1 MKNELHIPIH
11 RAIDKEAIRKRIQHV
26 GVKGLDI
33 DKAEELGLVSRI
45 SNLLCAM
52 HCLTMASN
60 NIYGEV
66 NYLFDLAR
74 IKKHEIKRACQEFQQ
89 AYDRWYMFWR
99 EYQTVDGMQEM
110 NREAEDLVEQY
121 MRWAGL
127 PVRWELGDP
136 QDAPRD
142 TEPLI
147 EIDRDEDD
155 RIWRLYRD
163 VAESE
168 PIEDD
173 ETERD
178 EWAVFS
184 SDLHDGV
191 NTMTCVERGIG
202 KADVQMV
209 AKRMSAADPDRLYTA
224 NRLQVVKERRLE
236 VIPVKAFLGG
246 QVIGSV
252 KSVLVKSKT
261 KKNKAASKREQSDA
275 CIESA
280 EREQVRPEVKAKDA

>member
-1 MKNELHIPIH
+1 MKNELHIPLH
-11 RAIDKEAIRKRIQHV
+11 RAIDKEAIHKRIQHV

-33 DKAEELGLVSRI
+33 DKAEELGLMSRI

-52 HCLTMASN
+52 HCLTIASN

-66 NYLFDLAR
+66 NALFDLAR

-89 AYDRWYMFWR
+89 AYDRWYKFWR
-99 EYQTVDGMQEM
+99 EYQTVAGVQEM

-127 PVRWELGDP
+127 PVRWQLGDP

-147 EIDRDEDD
+147 EIDRDD

-173 ETERD
+173 ETERE

-184 SDLHDGV
+184 SERPEGKEA
-191 NTMTCVERGIG
+191 MTCVERGIG

-209 AKRMSAADPDRLYTA
+209 AKRMSAADPDHLYTA
-224 NRLQVVKERRLE
+224 NRLQVVKECRLE
-236 VIPVKAFLGG
+236 AIPVKAFLGG

-252 KSVLVKSKT
+252 KSVIVKRKKKGKT
-261 KKNKAASKREQSDA
+261 KDA
-275 CIESA
+275 D
-280 EREQVRPEVKAKDA
+280 AKGAHI

>member
-1 MKNELHIPIH
+1 MNNELHIPLH

-33 DKAEELGLVSRI
+33 DKAEELGLTSRI

-60 NIYGEV
+60 NLYGQV
-66 NYLFDLAR
+66 DYLFGLAHV
-74 IKKHEIKRACQEFQQ
+74 KKHEIKRACQEFQQ
-89 AYDRWYMFWR
+89 AYDRWYKFWR
-99 EYQTVDGMQEM
+99 EYQTVDGVQEM

-127 PVRWELGDP
+127 PVRWQLGDP
-136 QDAPRD
+136 QDASRD

-147 EIDRDEDD
+147 EIDRDDS
-155 RIWRLYRD
+155 IWRLYRD

-173 ETERD
+173 ETERE

-184 SDLHDGV
+184 SDPQDGT
-191 NTMTCVERGIG
+191 NTMTCVERGID

-224 NRLQVVKERRLE
+224 NRLQVVKEHRLE

-246 QVIGSV
+246 QAIGSV
-252 KSVLVKSKT
+252 KSVIVKSK
-261 KKNKAASKREQSDA
+261 KKKD
-275 CIESA
+275 
-280 EREQVRPEVKAKDA
+280 KAKDTDAKDAHI

>member
-1 MKNELHIPIH
+1 MNNELHIPVH

-33 DKAEELGLVSRI
+33 NEAEELGLMSRI

-52 HCLTMASN
+52 HCLTMAAN
-60 NIYGEV
+60 NLYGQV
-66 NYLFDLAR
+66 NFLFDLAHV
-74 IKKHEIKRACQEFQQ
+74 KKHEIKRACQEFQQ
-89 AYDRWYMFWR
+89 AYDRWYKFWR
-99 EYQTVDGMQEM
+99 DYQTVDGVQAM
-110 NREAEDLVEQY
+110 NRDAEDFVEQY

-127 PVRWELGDP
+127 PVRWELGQP

-147 EIDRDEDD
+147 EIDRDD

-168 PIEDD
+168 TMEDD
-173 ETERD
+173 ETERE

-184 SDLHDGV
+184 SKRPEGKE
-191 NTMTCVERGIG
+191 TMTCVERGIG

-246 QVIGSV
+246 QAIGSV
-252 KSVLVKSKT
+252 KSVLVKRKA
-261 KKNKAASKREQSDA
+261 KKD
-275 CIESA
+275 
-280 EREQVRPEVKAKDA
+280 KAKDA

>member
-1 MKNELHIPIH
+1 MNNELHIPLH
-11 RAIDKEAIRKRIQHV
+11 RSIDKEAIRKRIQHV

-33 DKAEELGLVSRI
+33 DKAEELGLMSRI

-52 HCLTMASN
+52 HCLMMASN
-60 NIYGEV
+60 SLYGQV
-66 NYLFDLAR
+66 NFLFDMAQ

-89 AYDRWYMFWR
+89 AYDRWYKFWR
-99 EYQTVDGMQEM
+99 EYQTVGGVQEM

-136 QDAPRD
+136 QDAPRE

-155 RIWRLYRD
+155 SIWRLYRD

-168 PIEDD
+168 TMEDD
-173 ETERD
+173 ETERE

-184 SDLHDGV
+184 SDPHEGV
-191 NTMTCVERGIG
+191 NTMTCEERGIG

-246 QVIGSV
+246 QAIGSV
-252 KSVLVKSKT
+252 KSVIVKSK
-261 KKNKAASKREQSDA
+261 KKKD
-275 CIESA
+275 
-280 EREQVRPEVKAKDA
+280 KAKDADAKDAHI

>member
-1 MKNELHIPIH
+1 MNNELHIPLH

-33 DKAEELGLVSRI
+33 DMAEELGLMDRI

-52 HCLTMASN
+52 HCLTMAAN
-60 NIYGEV
+60 NLYGQV
-66 NYLFDLAR
+66 DYLFGLAQV
-74 IKKHEIKRACQEFQQ
+74 KKHEIKRACQEFRQ
-89 AYDRWYMFWR
+89 AYDRWYKFWR
-99 EYQTVDGMQEM
+99 AYQTVGGVQEM

-127 PVRWELGDP
+127 PVHWELGDP
-136 QDAPRD
+136 QEAPRD

-155 RIWRLYRD
+155 SIWRLYRD

-168 PIEDD
+168 TMEDD
-173 ETERD
+173 ETERE

-184 SDLHDGV
+184 SDPHEGV

-209 AKRMSAADPDRLYTA
+209 AKRMNAADPDRLYTA

-236 VIPVKAFLGG
+236 VIPMKAFLGG
-246 QVIGSV
+246 QAIGSV
-252 KSVLVKSKT
+252 KSVFAKRKR
-261 KKNKAASKREQSDA
+261 KA
-275 CIESA
+275 
-280 EREQVRPEVKAKDA
+280 

>member
-1 MKNELHIPIH
+1 MNNELHIPLH

-33 DKAEELGLVSRI
+33 DKAEELGLMSRI

-52 HCLTMASN
+52 YCLTMAAN
-60 NIYGEV
+60 NLYGQV
-66 NYLFDLAR
+66 DFLFGLAQV
-74 IKKHEIKRACQEFQQ
+74 KKHEIKRACQEFER
-89 AYDRWYMFWR
+89 AYDRWYKFWR
-99 EYQTVDGMQEM
+99 EYQTVTEVQEM

-127 PVRWELGDP
+127 PVRWELGQP
-136 QDAPRD
+136 QDAPRE

-147 EIDRDEDD
+147 EIDRDD

-168 PIEDD
+168 LIEDD
-173 ETERD
+173 ETERE

-184 SDLHDGV
+184 SSGHQDGT
-191 NTMTCVERGIG
+191 NTMTCVERGIS

-224 NRLQVVKERRLE
+224 SRLQVVKERRLE
-236 VIPVKAFLGG
+236 VIPTKAYLGG
-246 QVIGSV
+246 QAIGSV
-252 KSVLVKSKT
+252 KSVIVKR
-261 KKNKAASKREQSDA
+261 NGKA
-275 CIESA
+275 
-280 EREQVRPEVKAKDA
+280 

>member
-1 MKNELHIPIH
+1 MNNELHIPLH

-33 DKAEELGLVSRI
+33 DMAEELGLMDRI

-52 HCLTMASN
+52 HCLTMASSN
-60 NIYGEV
+60 LYGQV
-66 NYLFDLAR
+66 DYLFDLAR

-89 AYDRWYMFWR
+89 AYDRWYKFWR
-99 EYQTVDGMQEM
+99 EYQTVAGVQEM

-127 PVRWELGDP
+127 PVRWQLGDP
-136 QDAPRD
+136 QEAPRD

-147 EIDRDEDD
+147 EIDRDD

-173 ETERD
+173 ETERE

-184 SDLHDGV
+184 SDPHEGT
-191 NTMTCVERGIG
+191 NTMTCVERGIS

-209 AKRMSAADPDRLYTA
+209 AKRMSATNPDRLYTA

-236 VIPVKAFLGG
+236 VIPTKAYLGG
-246 QVIGSV
+246 QVVGSV
-252 KSVLVKSKT
+252 KSVIVKSK
-261 KKNKAASKREQSDA
+261 KKKD
-275 CIESA
+275 
-280 EREQVRPEVKAKDA
+280 KAKDTDAKDVHL

>member
-1 MKNELHIPIH
+1 MNNELHIPLH

-33 DKAEELGLVSRI
+33 DKAEELGLMSRI

-66 NYLFDLAR
+66 NALFDLAR

-89 AYDRWYMFWR
+89 AYDRWYKFWR
-99 EYQTVDGMQEM
+99 EYQTVGGVQEM

-127 PVRWELGDP
+127 PVRWELGQP

-155 RIWRLYRD
+155 RIWRVYRD

-173 ETERD
+173 ETERE

-184 SDLHDGV
+184 SERPEGKE
-191 NTMTCVERGIG
+191 TMTCVERGIG

-246 QVIGSV
+246 QAIGSV
-252 KSVLVKSKT
+252 KSVLVKSK
-261 KKNKAASKREQSDA
+261 KKKD
-275 CIESA
+275 
-280 EREQVRPEVKAKDA
+280 KAKDA

>member
-1 MKNELHIPIH
+1 MDNELHIPLH

-33 DKAEELGLVSRI
+33 DKAEELGLMDRI

-52 HCLTMASN
+52 HCLAMASN

-66 NYLFDLAR
+66 NALFDMAQL
-74 IKKHEIKRACQEFQQ
+74 KKHEIKRACQEFQQ
-89 AYDRWYMFWR
+89 AYDRWYKFWR
-99 EYQTVDGMQEM
+99 EYQTVGGVQEM

-127 PVRWELGDP
+127 PVRWQLGDP
-136 QDAPRD
+136 QDAPCD

-147 EIDRDEDD
+147 EIDRDD

-168 PIEDD
+168 TMEDD
-173 ETERD
+173 ETERE

-184 SDLHDGV
+184 SSDHQDDT
-191 NTMTCVERGIG
+191 NTMTCVERGIS

-236 VIPVKAFLGG
+236 VIPTKAFLGG
-246 QVIGSV
+246 QAIGSV
-252 KSVLVKSKT
+252 KSVIV
-261 KKNKAASKREQSDA
+261 KNKKKD
-275 CIESA
+275 
-280 EREQVRPEVKAKDA
+280 KAKDA

>member
-1 MKNELHIPIH
+1 MNNELHIPLH

-33 DKAEELGLVSRI
+33 DKAEELGLMDRI

-52 HCLTMASN
+52 HCLMMASN
-60 NIYGEV
+60 NLYGQV
-66 NYLFDLAR
+66 NFLFDMAQ
-74 IKKHEIKRACQEFQQ
+74 IKKHEIKRAYQEFQQ
-89 AYDRWYMFWR
+89 AYDRWYKFWR
-99 EYQTVDGMQEM
+99 EYQTVDSVQEM

-127 PVRWELGDP
+127 PVRWELGQP
-136 QDAPRD
+136 QDAHRD

-147 EIDRDEDD
+147 EIDRDDS
-155 RIWRLYRD
+155 IWRLYRD

-173 ETERD
+173 ETERE

-184 SDLHDGV
+184 SSDHQDGT

-209 AKRMSAADPDRLYTA
+209 AKRMSAADPNRLYTT

-246 QVIGSV
+246 QAIGSV
-252 KSVLVKSKT
+252 KSVIVKSKT
-261 KKNKAASKREQSDA
+261 KKD
-275 CIESA
+275 
-280 EREQVRPEVKAKDA
+280 KAKDAHI

>member
-1 MKNELHIPIH
+1 MNNELHIPLH
-11 RAIDKEAIRKRIQHV
+11 RAVDKEAIRKRIQHV

-33 DKAEELGLVSRI
+33 DKAEELGLMDRI

-52 HCLTMASN
+52 YCLTMAAK
-60 NIYGEV
+60 NIYGQV
-66 NYLFDLAR
+66 DFLFGLAQA
-74 IKKHEIKRACQEFQQ
+74 KKHEIKRACKEFEQ
-89 AYDRWYMFWR
+89 AYERWCKFWR
-99 EYQTVDGMQEM
+99 EYQTEDSAQQM
-110 NREAEDLVEQY
+110 NHEAEDLVEQY

-127 PVRWELGDP
+127 PIRWQLGDP
-136 QDAPRD
+136 QDAPRE

-147 EIDRDEDD
+147 EVDGDD

-168 PIEDD
+168 QIEDD
-173 ETERD
+173 ETERE

-184 SDLHDGV
+184 RDPDEK
-191 NTMTCVERGIG
+191 TMTCVERGIG

-224 NRLQVVKERRLE
+224 NRLAVVKERRLE
-236 VIPVKAFLGG
+236 VIPMKAFLGG
-246 QVIGSV
+246 QVVGSV
-252 KSVLVKSKT
+252 KSAIAKRKT
-261 KKNKAASKREQSDA
+261 KKDKAASKREQSDA

-280 EREQVRPEVKAKDA
+280 EREQARPEVKAKGT